1 VNGAL
6 RRFPGLTG
14 VVAAVGAALLVLLL
28 PRPEA
33 IPAGAQRLAALFLLC
48 LVLWTTEA
56 IPLAATSLLALAL
69 QPIFGVA
76 PLGAALT
83 SFISPVFFFV
93 IAMFCLAQAF
103 TTSGLSRRFALALLA
118 RAGTD
123 PRRVLFALMAGTAVS
138 STVISDVPC
147 TAIFMAIA
155 LPLFDKMG
163 LEPGRS
169 NFAKAVMMGI
179 PIAAFIGGIGT
190 PAGSAINVLGLTF
203 LEEYGKVR
211 VPFLSWMAIGMPM
224 VVILTP
230 IAWWSV
236 LRFFPP
242 EMATVAG
249 ADELAE
255 ERAALGPI
263 RATEVK
269 VLTVFGAMFTCWI
282 LSTWVRQLDVALVAI
297 LGAVALFLPGMK
309 VFGWK
314 EVERATGW
322 DVLLVIG
329 AVTSLGAA
337 SVKTGL
343 AKAVV
348 DLSLGGLGAGSTFS
362 IVAAI
367 AAFTVVIHL
376 VLTIGPVIV
385 AVVVPPIVLLATANG
400 HNPALFALPVVFT
413 ASCAFLLPLDAVML
427 VTYAKGYYRMVDL
440 FRPGLVISLAWIV
453 LMAGLMTLLGPR
465 LGFFS

>member
-1 VNGAL
+1 MTEDT
-6 RRFPGLTG
+6 RRFAGLG
-14 VVAAVGAALLVLLL
+14 SAVAAIAAGAVVMLL
-28 PRPEA
+28 PRPDALPPEA
-33 IPAGAQRLAALFLLC
+33 HRLGALFVIC
-48 LVLWTTEA
+48 LVLWATEA
-56 IPLAATSLLALAL
+56 MPLAATSLLALAL
-69 QPIFGVA
+69 QPIFSVA
-76 PLGAALT
+76 PLSVALT
-83 SFISPVFFFV
+83 TFISPVFFFV
-93 IAMFCLAQAF
+93 VAMFCLAHAF
-103 TTSGLSRRFALALLA
+103 TSSGLSRRFALALLA

-123 PRRVLFALMAGTAVS
+123 PRRVLFAIMAGTALT

-155 LPLFDKMG
+155 LPLLDKLG
-163 LEPGRS
+163 LERGRS

-179 PIAAFIGGIGT
+179 PIAAFIGGVGT
-190 PAGSAINVLGLTF
+190 PAGSAINVLGLNF

-211 VPFLSWMAIGMPM
+211 VSFLAWMAIGVPM
-224 VVILTP
+224 VLVLIP
-230 IAWWSV
+230 VAWWSL

-242 EMATVAG
+242 ELTAIGEAG
-249 ADELAE
+249 DVGR
-255 ERAALGPI
+255 EREALGPMRPVEI
-263 RATEVK
+263 K
-269 VLTVFGAMFTCWI
+269 VLAVFGTMFTFWI
-282 LSTWVRQLDVALVAI
+282 LSTWVRAFDVALVSI

-309 VFGWK
+309 IFTWK

-329 AVTSLGAA
+329 AVSSLGAA

-348 DLSLGGLGAGSTFS
+348 DLSLGGIGGGSVFG

-385 AVVVPPIVLLATANG
+385 AVLVPPIVVLATAAG

-413 ASCAFLLPLDAVML
+413 ASCAFLLPLDAVLL
-427 VTYAKGYYRMVDL
+427 VTYSKGYYRMLDL
-440 FRPGLVISLAWIV
+440 FRPGLIISLAWIF
-453 LMAGLMTLLGPR
+453 LMATLMTLLGPS
-465 LGFFS
+465 LGFF